1 MKLLILT
8 QYFPPETGAPQNRLF
23 ELATRL
29 KTKGVEVDIL
39 TAMPN
44 YPKMEIFDEYKGK
57 KYVEENMDGLKVYR
71 SRIFVSKS
79 KGIAKR
85 LLNYFSFVFTSYV
98 RGKKLDNYDYILC
111 ESPPLFLGYSAMLLA
126 KKLNAKLIFN
136 VSDLWPESA
145 EKLDLVSNKFFLN
158 RAYKLEAKLYNK
170 SYLVTGQTQGIVKNI
185 TQRFPHK
192 TVFWLPNGVDVS
204 KYNPAEVQPY
214 GFRKKYNINQNDI
227 VFFYGGII
235 GHAQGLEIIVN
246 VAKRFKNKPVK
257 FVLMGSGPEKDKLIK
272 LNQNLGL
279 KNVIFA
285 EPVGRN
291 EISGIIKEIDVSLVP
306 LRKLELFM
314 GAIPS
319 KIFEILAMEKPI
331 LLGVDGEA
339 RELFIDEGQAG
350 WFFEPENL
358 NDLESKINEIIN
370 NKSEVIIKGKNGRK
384 YVSENFNRDTIVQN
398 FYNFLIKMDSNILLE
413 PKSSD
418 ITL

>member
-23 ELATRL
+23 ELAIRI
-29 KTKGVEVDIL
+29 KAKGVDVEIL

-44 YPKMEIFDEYKGK
+44 YPKMEIFETYKGK
-57 KYVEENMDGLKVYR
+57 KYVEEEMEGLKVYR
-71 SRIFVSKS
+71 SKIFVSKS
-79 KGIAKR
+79 KGIVKR
-85 LLNYFSFVFTSYV
+85 LMNYFSFVYTSYV
-98 RGKKLDNYDYILC
+98 RGKKLGNYDYLLC
-111 ESPPLFLGYSAMLLA
+111 ESPPLFLGYSAMRLS

-145 EKLDLVSNKFFLN
+145 EKLDLVSNKFFLKM
-158 RAYKLEAKLYNK
+158 AYNLEAKLYNK
-170 SYLVTGQTQGIVKNI
+170 SYLVTGQTQGIVKSI
-185 TQRFPHK
+185 TERFPHK

-204 KYNPAEVQPY
+204 KYDPSKVQPY
-214 GFRKKYNINQNDI
+214 GFREKYNIAKDDI

-246 VAKRFKNKPVK
+246 VADRFRNSNVK
-257 FVLMGSGPEKDKLIK
+257 FVLLGSGPEKDKLLA
-272 LNQNLGL
+272 LNEKLGL
-279 KNVIFA
+279 SNVIFA

-291 EISGIIKEIDVSLVP
+291 EIGGIIKEIDVSLVP
-306 LRKLELFM
+306 LRKLDLFM

-339 RELFIDEGQAG
+339 RELFINEGQSG

-358 NDLESKINEIIN
+358 DDLENKINQIITHPKEI
-370 NKSEVIIKGKNGRK
+370 ELMGKNGRQ
-384 YVSENFNRDTIVQN
+384 YVTEKFNRDTIVQN
-398 FYNFLIKMDSNILLE
+398 FYDFLLE
-413 PKSSD
+413 MKQNK
-418 ITL
+418 

>member
-23 ELATRL
+23 ELAVRL
-29 KTKGVEVDIL
+29 KAKSVDVEIL

-44 YPKMEIFDEYKGK
+44 YPKMEIFEAYKGK
-57 KYVEENMDGLKVYR
+57 KYVEEEMEGLKIYR

-79 KGIAKR
+79 KGIVKR
-85 LLNYFSFVFTSYV
+85 LMNYFSFVYTSYV
-98 RGKKLDNYDYILC
+98 RGKKLGNYDYLLC
-111 ESPPLFLGYSAMLLA
+111 ESPPLFLGYSAMRLA
-126 KKLNAKLIFN
+126 KKLKAKLIFN

-145 EKLDLVSNKFFLN
+145 EKLDLVSNKFFLKM
-158 RAYKLEAKLYNK
+158 AYNLEAKLYNK
-170 SYLVTGQTQGIVKNI
+170 SYLITGQTQGIVKSI
-185 TQRFPHK
+185 TERFPHK

-204 KYNPAEVQPY
+204 KYDPAKVQPY
-214 GFRKKYNINQNDI
+214 GFREKYNIAKDAI

-246 VAKRFKNKPVK
+246 VADRFRNSNVK
-257 FVLMGSGPEKDKLIK
+257 FVLLGSGPEKDKLLA
-272 LNQNLGL
+272 LNEKLGL
-279 KNVIFA
+279 SNVIFA

-291 EISGIIKEIDVSLVP
+291 EIGGIIKEIDVSLVP
-306 LRKLELFM
+306 LRKLDLFM

-339 RELFIDEGQAG
+339 RELFINEGQSG

-358 NDLESKINEIIN
+358 DDLENKINQIITQPKEI
-370 NKSEVIIKGKNGRK
+370 ELMGKNGRQ
-384 YVSENFNRDTIVQN
+384 YVTEKFNRDTIVQK
-398 FYNFLIKMDSNILLE
+398 FYDFLLE
-413 PKSSD
+413 MEKN
-418 ITL
+418 

>member
-23 ELATRL
+23 ELAIRL
-29 KTKGVEVDIL
+29 KNKGLDVEVL

-44 YPKMEIFDEYKGK
+44 YPKMEIFEAYKGK
-57 KYVEENMDGLKVYR
+57 KYVEEEMEGIKVYR
-71 SRIFVSKS
+71 SKIFVSKS
-79 KGIAKR
+79 KGIFKR
-85 LLNYFSFVFTSYV
+85 LLNYFSFVFTSYL
-98 RGKKLDNYDYILC
+98 RGKKLQDYDYLLC
-111 ESPPLFLGYSAMLLA
+111 ESPPLFLGYSAIRLA

-145 EKLDLVSNKFFLN
+145 EKLDLVSNKFLLKM
-158 RAYKLEAKLYNK
+158 AYNLEAKLYHK
-170 SYLVTGQTQGIVKNI
+170 SYLITGQTQGIVKSIND
-185 TQRFPHK
+185 RFPDK

-204 KYNPAEVQPY
+204 KYNPEKVELH
-214 GFRKKYNINQNDI
+214 GFRKKYNIDQNDI

-246 VAKRFKNKPVK
+246 VAKRFKEKPIK
-257 FVLMGSGPEKDKLIK
+257 FVLLGSGPEKDKLMA
-272 LNQNLGL
+272 LNKNLGL
-279 KNVIFA
+279 SNVIFA

-291 EISGIIKEIDVSLVP
+291 EIGSIIKEIDVSLVP
-306 LRKLELFM
+306 LRKLDLFM

-339 RELFIDEGQAG
+339 KELFIDEGKAG

-358 NDLESKINEIIN
+358 DDLEKKIKEIIN
-370 NKSEVIIKGKNGRK
+370 NKSEVVIRGKNGRK
-384 YVSENFNRDTIVQN
+384 YVTKKFNRDTIVQG
-398 FYNFLIKMDSNILLE
+398 FYDFLIELE
-413 PKSSD
+413 CK
-418 ITL
+418 

>member
-57 KYVEENMDGLKVYR
+57 KYVEENMEGLKVFR

-85 LLNYFSFVFTSYV
+85 LLNYFSFVFTSYI
-98 RGKKLDNYDYILC
+98 RGQKLDNYDYILC
-111 ESPPLFLGYSAMLLA
+111 ESPPLFLGYSAMRLA

-145 EKLDLVSNKFFLN
+145 EKLDLVSNTFFLKM
-158 RAYKLEAKLYNK
+158 AYNLEAKLYNK

-185 TQRFPHK
+185 TERFPHK
-192 TVFWLPNGVDVS
+192 TVFWLPNGVDIT
-204 KYNPAEVQPY
+204 KYDPAHIEPY
-214 GFRKKYNINQNDI
+214 GFRKKYNIDDNDI
-227 VFFYGGII
+227 VLFYGGII

-246 VAKRFKNKPVK
+246 VAKRFKNKPIK
-257 FVLMGSGPEKDKLIK
+257 FVLLGSGPEKDKLLD
-272 LNQNLGL
+272 LNKSLGL
-279 KNVIFA
+279 SNVIFA

-291 EISGIIKEIDVSLVP
+291 EIGSIIKEIDVSLVP
-306 LRKLELFM
+306 LRKLDLFM

-339 RELFIDEGQAG
+339 KELFINEGKSG

-358 NDLESKINEIIN
+358 NDLEKKINKIMNNKPEII
-370 NKSEVIIKGKNGRK
+370 IRGKNGRK
-384 YVSENFNRDTIVQN
+384 YVSEKFNRDTIVQN
-398 FYNFLIKMDSNILLE
+398 FYAFLIEMESKKQNHSL
-413 PKSSD
+413 
-418 ITL
+418 